1 MNGGKLVKSY
11 QDQRKGNF
19 IKVYEY
25 AGRFYVQA
33 YKRFSG
39 VGIIKIASCEKDFW
53 TLEDAKQYAQQLKR
67 GL

>member
-25 AGRFYVQA
+25 AGRFC
-33 YKRFSG
+33 FSG